1 MRALRTAA
9 SGMAAQQL
17 NVEVISNNIANMNTV
32 GYKRQRAEFQD
43 LLYQNIERM
52 GAQSSSQGTVVPTGI
67 QVGAGVK
74 AGAVYRITEQGTPQR
89 TDGRYDMAIDG
100 RGYFQILLPSGETA
114 YTRAG
119 NFAVN
124 GEGQLVTDD
133 GYAVQP
139 NISIPQDAVD
149 VTVSKSGQVQVTQ
162 AGQTT
167 PAIVGQLELATFFN
181 DAGLE
186 AVGDNLLLET
196 AASGA
201 ANIAAPGQ
209 PGLEPGLVHRQ
220 PVLLQP
226 DRLGLHRGD
235 EQARHHQPLHAR
247 PRPEIGRQPA
257 EGEGPTGKGEQQG
270 RDRADRRIT
279 GGCRLED
286 RREVR

>member
-9 SGMAAQQL
+9 SGMSAQQL

-67 QVGAGVK
+67 QIGAGVK
-74 AGAVYRITEQGTPQR
+74 AGAVYRVTEQGSPTA
-89 TDGRYDMAIDG
+89 TGGLYDIAVQG
-100 RGYFQILLPSGETA
+100 RGYFQIMLPSGETA

-119 NFAVN
+119 NFALN

-149 VTVSKSGQVQVTQ
+149 VAISKTGQVQVIT
-162 AGQTT
+162 AGQTE
-167 PAIVGQLELATFFN
+167 PQIVGQLELATFFN
-181 DAGLE
+181 EAGLE

-201 ANIAAPGQ
+201 ANVGTPGEVGFGQLLHKFTEASNVDAVSEISALIIAQ
-209 PGLEPGLVHRQ
+209 
-220 PVLLQP
+220 
-226 DRLGLHRGD
+226 
-235 EQARHHQPLHAR
+235 
-247 PRPEIGRQPA
+247 
-257 EGEGPTGKGEQQG
+257 
-270 RDRADRRIT
+270 RAYEMNSKVIT
-279 GGCRLED
+279 TADQMLS
-286 RREVR
+286 VASQVKS